1 MKFPTFLLST
11 CLFLSSSVFAGTPA
25 SLQVIDPWVREA
37 PPGMQV
43 MGAFL
48 KLKNTSDQAVMLIGS
63 HSDSFAKVEIHK
75 TEITA
80 GKARMLR
87 QKQIEILP
95 GEEKVFEP
103 GSFHLMMM
111 KPEKTLNEGA
121 MVNITLEFESGEQV
135 DFIAP
140 VKKGMTHMMH

>member
-1 MKFPTFLLST
+1 M
-11 CLFLSSSVFAGTPA
+11 
-25 SLQVIDPWVREA
+25 
-37 PPGMQV
+37 
-43 MGAFL
+43 
-48 KLKNTSDQAVMLIGS
+48 
-63 HSDSFAKVEIHK
+63 HK
-75 TEITA
+75 TEITD

-111 KPEKTLNEGA
+111 KPAKTLNEGA
-121 MVNITLEFESGEQV
+121 MVNITIELKNGEAIH
-135 DFIAP
+135 FTAP